1 MPPFFGV
8 SSTGAAKDAPI
19 RRAPR
24 PAARVADLASI
35 GIPPNNASCSSSPL
49 FIEPDRRQ
57 ILVDVMARADFPA
70 LYIRSVGNDA
80 IPPQYPNL
88 VGLCIEHIFLEI
100 AHQSALLGE
109 FGLAQHLVVEINLH
123 RAFIVAILCAVAQTL

>member
-57 ILVDVMARADFPA
+57 ILVDVITRADFPA
-70 LYIRSVGNDA
+70 HYIRSVGHDA

-88 VGLCIEHIFLEI
+88 GGPCTEHISLQT
-100 AHQSALLGE
+100 AHQSPPLGQSSH
-109 FGLAQHLVVEINLH
+109 APHLV
-123 RAFIVAILCAVAQTL
+123 